1 MYRCFKPQNN
11 ISAME
16 FFKHQVELIH
26 SAYNDNT
33 IILGDINLDWAK
45 KGQRNYQFQNYFEY
59 MDEKFSDKELM
70 QLVDFPTW
78 SRTVNGVLKESI
90 LDHIYTQDPTSVG
103 DLYSITP
110 CFGDHLPLIFGVTN
124 KRSKKA
130 VYNRRSWVNYSSE
143 ALCHLIE
150 QEDWTVEDDTVQGT
164 WNMFENKLVNILD
177 VLIPVKEFTN
187 NTCITIKHN
196 PMIKNKINIR
206 KRLLKI
212 YKTNKTVCIKE
223 KNRNP

>member
-1 MYRCFKPQNN
+1 MQTKIGTLNLCLGLSNKKDLVKKMIIDEKIDILCLQETELEINVDQNLMSFNGFFYESENNNVRSRVGCYVNTNLSYIRRLELEGQNSHLVILDIMGPSPLRIINMYRCFKPQNN

-59 MDEKFSDKELM
+59 MDEKFSDRELM

-90 LDHIYTQDPTSVG
+90 LDHIYTQDP
-103 DLYSITP
+103 I
-110 CFGDHLPLIFGVTN
+110 
-124 KRSKKA
+124 
-130 VYNRRSWVNYSSE
+130 
-143 ALCHLIE
+143 
-150 QEDWTVEDDTVQGT
+150 
-164 WNMFENKLVNILD
+164 
-177 VLIPVKEFTN
+177 
-187 NTCITIKHN
+187 
-196 PMIKNKINIR
+196 
-206 KRLLKI
+206 
-212 YKTNKTVCIKE
+212 
-223 KNRNP
+223 

>member
-1 MYRCFKPQNN
+1 
-11 ISAME
+11 ME

-59 MDEKFSDKELM
+59 MDEKFSDRELM

-90 LDHIYTQDPTSVG
+90 LDHIYNQDPTSVG

-110 CFGDHLPLIFGVTN
+110 CFGDHLLLIFGVTN

-164 WNMFENKLVNILD
+164 WNMFEN
-177 VLIPVKEFTN
+177 
-187 NTCITIKHN
+187 
-196 PMIKNKINIR
+196 
-206 KRLLKI
+206 
-212 YKTNKTVCIKE
+212 
-223 KNRNP
+223 